1 VYPSVETGRFAPGDV
16 SDYYMVLSELMP
28 HKRIDVAIRAFN
40 KLKQPLVIVGDG
52 PERRHLQHIA
62 GPTVSFTGRVSDRRV
77 AQLLRGARALIVP
90 AVEEFGIAAVEAQA
104 AGRPVI
110 SARGGQQESVL
121 DGVTGAFFEGEEDE
135 LIKVA
140 TAFDDSTVD
149 PGTCVSNAR
158 RFDTAVF
165 RERLPHEIERAIE
178 DSQAAPREELRVMS
192 RRRRRARPHVS
203 AD

>member
-1 VYPSVETGRFAPGDV
+1 
-16 SDYYMVLSELMP
+16 MVLSELMP

-165 RERLPHEIERAIE
+165 RERLPHEIDRAIE
-178 DSQAAPREELRVMS
+178 DSRLAPRQELRIGS
-192 RRRRRARPHVS
+192 RRRSARAAARQRGS
-203 AD
+203 TR